1 MHCVL
6 KNIAASQFTGI
17 REHWAK
23 KNDSVF
29 TFIRERRTVSCFVL
43 ILPCSALIV
52 PCSALILPCSVF

>member
-23 KNDSVF
+23 KNGSVF

-43 ILPCSALIV
+43 ILPCSALI
-52 PCSALILPCSVF
+52 LPCSVF